1 MSLNNVNLTGRLT
14 RDPEV
19 RYFDNGTCLARFSLA
34 VDRRFKKE
42 GGRQADF
49 PNIVVWGKAAEFVEK
64 YFTKG
69 MKMEVSGR
77 LETGSYEREDG
88 TKVYTTDVVAENVS
102 FAESR
107 AASQGHQAMTGG
119 APDPSQADNGFMEV
133 PADFDGDELPF
144 A

>member
-1 MSLNNVNLTGRLT
+1 MSLNSVNLTGRLT
-14 RDPEV
+14 RDPEI
-19 RYFDNGTCLARFSLA
+19 RYFDNGTCRARFSLA

-42 GGRQADF
+42 GGQQADF